1 MCPLLWGNTRISTV
15 DCVDRGHVLLVL
27 FFGNIMPGSSRSNR
41 LWVMFLKQF
50 HNCDLFGGWYKAE
63 FMMKLHNSCKAMS
76 KFFFEEVLMSGW
88 SKSGCLSSRS
98 IRTFSSATAI
108 GFRWCF
114 NVARSTRTG
123 RCLAT
128 RPSLLVTSTCHKY
141 FSTRLIRR
149 CTCTPTQRNSRRL
162 SHRSWYCHCAAS
174 RLTTTTGV
182 KRHPWMSVRCRSG
195 CGWK

>member
-1 MCPLLWGNTRISTV
+1 
-15 DCVDRGHVLLVL
+15 
-27 FFGNIMPGSSRSNR
+27 
-41 LWVMFLKQF
+41 
-50 HNCDLFGGWYKAE
+50 
-63 FMMKLHNSCKAMS
+63 
-76 KFFFEEVLMSGW
+76 MSGW
-88 SKSGCLSSRS
+88 SKSGFLSSCS

-114 NVARSTRTG
+114 SVARSTRTG
-123 RCLAT
+123 RCLVT
-128 RPSLLVTSTCHKY
+128 RPSQPVTSTCHKY

-162 SHRSWYCHCAAS
+162 SHRSWYFRCAAS

-195 CGWK
+195 CVGESRQVSRWSDGVEAVDCGDCTDLRVWPELIFQELNMFICVYIDWDSDFRHIWL